1 MILRPVSIAI
11 LEIPQVALVRLA
23 PLESLVP
30 MQKLA
35 EDNAA
40 CTMEIRCESVA
51 ELLGWVG
58 QIRRI
63 IPEAK
68 LALAVCD
75 EAPLSVRRR
84 MLRTLL
90 GSQTHHF
97 PLIVG
102 RSVQNSLLD
111 SGQDDI
117 VDLGFIRFEDLLSP
131 EPVFALVPKGA
142 IKPRLERIGLSL
154 LDNNLPPVF
163 DSFVGRDKELESAL
177 DLLQKFALVTIKG
190 PGGIGKTRFG
200 MHLAAKARH
209 LGAEVVRFIPLA
221 EIHLDDQVKGQVL
234 RSFKASGQKL
244 GVVLDIYRKKNLVLV
259 LDNCEHVEPGVRRLV
274 QEILNELPLCRI
286 IATSRHVLGLKG
298 EAVFELD
305 TLDLPEKDIDSLQ
318 SISETGAG
326 ELFLDRFE
334 EQGSRNKLDQKEA
347 SAIVSLLHLVDGV
360 PLAVEHAAYQAAL
373 CGVQE
378 CWESLERSL
387 LRLSGSETAYEPRH
401 QTIRA
406 TLKWSLDLL
415 SDEQRSVTQTLAVF
429 RGQFDSRDFR
439 VLTGFSEETE
449 KLWELYRRSIVR
461 KSGVVD
467 GRQYFQMTEAFRQ
480 FVLEGTSS
488 QTIADVEARYA
499 PHAYQMC
506 VEANASSLG
515 RASLFDFRDVF
526 LRYPAIFHAVRSG
539 IVGSELDALAAAR
552 ALVPYWYHYG
562 PATDGVSCFAQVES
576 AGALN
581 APQDR
586 HLLGV
591 LLWLSGRLPEAQAT
605 YSKVLPQL
613 NPSEDFDLWFKANL
627 NSAQIA
633 GTLGQIETALEL
645 TKRLVEV
652 SEENG
657 LAANALHARIQ
668 KARLLLDADR
678 LSEAAST
685 LSCCDEPEQLRA
697 HDLNG
702 AWTIN
707 FLELQ
712 IRLGN
717 LSQAAS
723 IAHDLL
729 RKILLEGV
737 SEAAPAVL
745 LRVALLL
752 STSDLSSAALAYGGA
767 LELYCQFPS
776 KAGGKLAIVR
786 QLTSPDLRLE
796 ADWGSEISRGRSQSI
811 EDSICRLLVALSEQ
825 MQSSE

>member
-415 SDEQRSVTQTLAVF
+415 SDEQRKVTETLAVF

-439 VLTGFSEETE
+439 VLTGFPEGTE

-461 KSGVVD
+461 KSGVVH

-480 FVLEGTSS
+480 FVLEEVS
-488 QTIADVEARYA
+488 DMEAALVAQRYA
-499 PHAYQMC
+499 PHAFHIC
-506 VEANASSLG
+506 IEAKAASEG
-515 RASLFDFRDVF
+515 IASMFDFSDIQ
-526 LRYPAIFHAVRSG
+526 LRFPMICHCLEAGVEQGSDAALRAAEAMVRYWLHWGPAAVG
-539 IVGSELDALAAAR
+539 VAILTKAT
-552 ALVPYWYHYG
+552 LVPAGFASFEIRFGLHTLQY
-562 PATDGVSCFAQVES
+562 AT
-576 AGALN
+576 
-581 APQDR
+581 
-586 HLLGV
+586 
-591 LLWLSGRLPEAQAT
+591 
-605 YSKVLPQL
+605 
-613 NPSEDFDLWFKANL
+613 
-627 NSAQIA
+627 
-633 GTLGQIETALEL
+633 GQ
-645 TKRLVEV
+645 
-652 SEENG
+652 
-657 LAANALHARIQ
+657 IQ
-668 KARLLLDADR
+668 KAVDGLEQLLREAREGAHPGQAARVLKNLGTIISDTGDLELAETYLRDAIAESDPCGRPLDVDRLKVNLSRLLLDAGRFREAMELMDSCLIRCSTWPEGLFLNFAVNWIEGGIEIGDEARVAQIATESLKR
-678 LSEAAST
+678 LCE
-685 LSCCDEPEQLRA
+685 DPQREQ
-697 HDLNG
+697 
-702 AWTIN
+702 T
-707 FLELQ
+707 
-712 IRLGN
+712 
-717 LSQAAS
+717 
-723 IAHDLL
+723 
-729 RKILLEGV
+729 
-737 SEAAPAVL
+737 P
-745 LRVALLL
+745 ALLL
-752 STSDLSSAALAYGGA
+752 RISLLASGTNRFNAAEAYGA
-767 LELYCQFPS
+767 AQELYLAFPS
-776 KAGGKLAIVR
+776 QTIGRQRVEGKI
-786 QLTSPDLRLE
+786 SELRDE
-796 ADWGSEISRGRSQSI
+796 DWIESELQGRHKSVAEIFS
-811 EDSICRLLVALSEQ
+811 SLLVAIPKYSASE
-825 MQSSE
+825 